1 MIYLLHKQKR
11 QGAFGFGGSL
21 MVLGIILLAIG
32 YGLVSG
38 ILIWILT
45 GADLVV
51 FASFFYIAARKGVPE
66 SATS

>member
-1 MIYLLHKQKR
+1 
-11 QGAFGFGGSL
+11 

-51 FASFFYIAARKGVPE
+51 FASFFYIAARKGVLE